1 MAFWATNNQC
11 DATPLQTNL
20 PDTQNDG
27 FTVEH
32 YVYQNGLNNTNLELF
47 KVNGADHDWLT
58 SANDINYTREIW
70 NFFRK
75 QQFVATG
82 VAHVALQNKVSVYP
96 NPSNDL
102 VMVDM
107 AQLPANKTYLLQL
120 FDYSGKLVFAK
131 NVAASTQ
138 QLSVKNMGLANGL
151 YLLSIS
157 ADEVKMSQ
165 TITVVR

>member
-1 MAFWATNNQC
+1 
-11 DATPLQTNL
+11 
-20 PDTQNDG
+20 
-27 FTVEH
+27 
-32 YVYQNGLNNTNLELF
+32 
-47 KVNGADHDWLT
+47 
-58 SANDINYTREIW
+58 
-70 NFFRK
+70 
-75 QQFVATG
+75 
-82 VAHVALQNKVSVYP
+82 
-96 NPSNDL
+96 
-102 VMVDM
+102 M